1 MKVVFIRCATESL
14 GIEYLSAALKAA
26 GHETALVYE
35 PLLFRSFR
43 LDIGRLETSKA
54 ADTARRILAL
64 NPGLAGFSVES
75 DYYGWALEVASE
87 LKKIS
92 DIPVVF
98 GGIHPTL
105 VPEKILD
112 HSCVDFVCVGDG
124 EKAVVE
130 LAGALQNGPDT
141 GGIGNVWTRSGT
153 GITKNPVNFSADPAA
168 GIFPDK
174 DLFFDEYPGFI
185 TDSYA
190 VITGRGCPN
199 ACSYCHNSSLKNKMA
214 EIGASGPR
222 FRRRSP
228 ASVLEE
234 LKAAKARYRPGRIS
248 FCDDLFISDGA
259 WLRTFLEGYRRDIA
273 LPFFCNIHPSF
284 VTDETARLL
293 ETSGC
298 GAVNIGVQ
306 TASETIR
313 KNGLGRRESNEDIK
327 RALKVLAGRRFF
339 VYANY
344 IFGLPLQDAREMKD
358 TIRFAAENPA
368 DFNDVNWLRF
378 YPKSDI
384 LKAAVET
391 GRLNAEA
398 VKDIEE
404 TGVFR
409 PYAHGG
415 HSYEPETSRLR
426 NLLLLSSFLGPKL
439 TGAFLDRRL
448 YRFLPSFNL
457 RHPLII
463 SRVLA
468 LKFFKAKK
476 YPYPNFSLSRSFAY
490 YAHYLLKSYL
500 AKYPAQLLDAFVSA
514 LKNFFGFVRSRLLLL
529 TMLTPKA
536 ALRYARYFANTR
548 LRGRKIPGTAMIL
561 VTLDC
566 QCACTHCS
574 AGTFRKNVKTAALSR
589 ADALR
594 RLGEIVELGVPRV
607 HFTGGEP
614 LLWPYL
620 AEMVRLCSENGI
632 TAFVETNGLGAD
644 EAKIRSLREAG
655 AASVNVSLDSSL
667 ASEHDKGR
675 AKEGSHSAALEAIRL
690 CARLGQR
697 CLISAYTTPE
707 KIWTGETER
716 LLEFAPRTGASGL
729 RLLAAVASGNFQDSF
744 EKITVGKAD
753 TARMKKG
760 FPWFYP
766 VFDRTPMVSCAL
778 PDMYKI
784 VVLPDSSLAPC
795 EHLPYVFTGS
805 REMSMGQ
812 TFDRAAGMP
821 LFKKKGDCWARDRN
835 FRELHAGDLGGKIV
849 EL

>member
-54 ADTARRILAL
+54 ADTARRILTL

-92 DIPVVF
+92 GIPVVF

-130 LAGALQNGPDT
+130 LADALQRGRGAD
-141 GGIGNVWTRSGT
+141 GIGNIWARSRG
-153 GITKNPVNFSADPAA
+153 GILKNQVAFSSAPDA
-168 GIFPDK
+168 GLTPDK

-185 TDSYA
+185 SDSYS

-222 FRRRSP
+222 FRRRNP
-228 ASVLEE
+228 ASVLQE
-234 LKAAKARYRPGRIS
+234 LKLAKTRYRPRRIS

-259 WLRTFLEGYRRDIA
+259 WLKTFLEGYRAQIA

-313 KNGLGRRESNEDIK
+313 KNGLGRRESNEDVK
-327 RALKVLAGRRFF
+327 RALKLLAGRRFF

-344 IFGLPLQDAREMKD
+344 IFGLPLQDVREIQD

-378 YPKSDI
+378 YPRSDI

-415 HSYEPETSRLR
+415 HSYTPETSRLR
-426 NLLLLSSFLGPKL
+426 NLLLLSSFLGPKV
-439 TGAFLDRRL
+439 TGAFLDFRL
-448 YRFLPSFNL
+448 YRFLPSVNL

-476 YPYPNFSLSRSFAY
+476 HPYPNFSLAQSFAY
-490 YAHYLLKSYL
+490 HAHYLLKSYL
-500 AKYPAQLLDAFVSA
+500 ARYPAQLLDAFVST
-514 LKNFFGFVRSRLLLL
+514 LKTFFGFVRSRLLLL

-536 ALRYARYFANTR
+536 ALCYARYFANTR
-548 LRGRKIPGTAMIL
+548 LRGRRIPGTAMIL

-566 QCACTHCS
+566 QCACAHCS
-574 AGTFRKNVKTAALSR
+574 AAIFRKSIKPASLTR

-594 RLGEIVELGVPRV
+594 RLDEIIELGVPRV

-614 LLWPYL
+614 LLWPHL
-620 AEMVRLCSENGI
+620 AEMVKLCSDNGI

-644 EAKIRSLREAG
+644 EAKILALRKAG
-655 AASVNVSLDSSL
+655 AASLNVSLDSSL
-667 ASEHDKGR
+667 AREHDKGR
-675 AKEGSHSAALEAIRL
+675 AKEGSYSAALEAIRL

-697 CLISAYTTPE
+697 CLISAYATPE

-716 LLEFAPRTGASGL
+716 LLRFAPGTGAAGL

-744 EKITVGKAD
+744 EKIAVGKAD

-766 VFDRTPMVSCAL
+766 IFDRTDVVRCAL
-778 PDMYKI
+778 PDMYKV

-795 EHLPYVFTGS
+795 EHLPYVFSGS
-805 REMSMGQ
+805 GEMSMRQ
-812 TFDRAAGMP
+812 TFDRAAGLP
-821 LFKKKGDCWARDRN
+821 LFRETTDCWARNRG
-835 FRELHAGDLGGKIV
+835 FRKLHAGDFGGKIV